1 MRRGHRTAHAR
12 IWMVLAIVL
21 PLLVIAAMVI
31 RQQGPTEAPA
41 KMVEVADP

>member
-31 RQQGPTEAPA
+31 RTAG
-41 KMVEVADP
+41 ADGSAG